1 MDIIQLLPVF
11 GAVSS
16 VIALYMSA
24 TKLKSKTEAEKKLI
38 DTIEKNYRSKL
49 SSSDLN
55 EIVHIRNN
63 LVHGKEVNRES
74 VERAYKMITLFLQDL
89 DKEDIELLKEGLNQN
104 SYKGK
109 LRYTDKIISKS
120 NVS

>member
-1 MDIIQLLPVF
+1 MDIIQLLPIF

-16 VIALYMSA
+16 IIALYMSA

-49 SSSDLN
+49 SSNDLN
-55 EIVHIRNN
+55 EIVHIRNK
-63 LVHGKEVNRES
+63 LVHGQEVNKDS
-74 VERAYKMITLFLQDL
+74 VERAYKMINLFLQDL
-89 DKEDIELLKEGLNQN
+89 DKDDIELLKEGLNQN
-104 SYKGK
+104 SYEGK

>member
-1 MDIIQLLPVF
+1 MDIIQLLPIL

-16 VIALYMSA
+16 LIALYLSA

-38 DTIEKNYRSKL
+38 EAIEKNYRSKL
-49 SSSDLN
+49 SSNDLK
-55 EIVHIRNN
+55 EIVHIRNK
-63 LVHGKEVNRES
+63 LVHGQEVNKES
-74 VERAYKMITLFLQDL
+74 VEKAHDLITLFLQDL
-89 DKEDIELLKEGLNQN
+89 DKSDIELLKEGFNQN
-104 SYKGK
+104 STEGK